1 MFVENCVGRSWTKEE
16 PSAAGFNRYFLKIF
30 EWKHHDVLVT

>member
-1 MFVENCVGRSWTKEE
+1 MLIPRLE
-16 PSAAGFNRYFLKIF
+16 PFAKLGKRILALF